1 MCQVASGRLLY
12 SASHSNF
19 IRIGVQCSKYCIV
32 WSWWCIWST
41 WSLPL
46 DNVTLH
52 NTLCSSQATQNPFY
66 LHVGS
71 DILRS
76 IEEHAKDRYT
86 LVVCSVILVS
96 SPQTVELLISF
107 IAQAFYCQ
115 MKNFRLKV
123 QHPSVHVLM
132 MG

>member
-1 MCQVASGRLLY
+1 MAVLLTVYKICISGSHCHARTLHYSQVSVSSCVRAITVQC
-12 SASHSNF
+12 ASHSNF
-19 IRIGVQCSKYCIV
+19 IRSGVLCSKYCIV

-41 WSLPL
+41 RSLPL

-86 LVVCSVILVS
+86 LVVCSVILVH
-96 SPQTVELLISF
+96 
-107 IAQAFYCQ
+107 
-115 MKNFRLKV
+115 RLHK
-123 QHPSVHVLM
+123 
-132 MG
+132 